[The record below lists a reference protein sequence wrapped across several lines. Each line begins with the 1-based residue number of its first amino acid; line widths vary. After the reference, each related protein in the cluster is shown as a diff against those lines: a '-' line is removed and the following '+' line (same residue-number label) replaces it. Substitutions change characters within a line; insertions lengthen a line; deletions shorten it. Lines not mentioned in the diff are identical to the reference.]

1 MDARYRRHMLCRQQ
15 LPEGVAILRLLVLPG
30 CYVRSVRINIIFA
43 GLFNNT
49 WRCANPES
57 AAGEQPADVASDAA
71 GKDQDRAEVRPDVVA
86 VDRSSNERWRHQD
99 QRHEDHRPTARAR
112 MPPRSSPA
120 RRTM

>member
-15 LPEGVAILRLLVLPG
+15 LPEGVAILRLLVVPG
-30 CYVRSVRINIIFA
+30 CYVRSLRINII
-43 GLFNNT
+43 
-49 WRCANPES
+49 ES

>member
-86 VDRSSNERWRHQD
+86 VDRSRNESPDHQHCC
-99 QRHEDHRPTARAR
+99 QEGRE
-112 MPPRSSPA
+112 PA
-120 RRTM
+120 QPA